1 MDTKTVEQFVDD
13 FVREAD
19 PIWTAMQAASWNFA
33 TTGDDQ
39 YRDELVE
46 LKKKEHT
53 LYRGEGDWE
62 ALQRFYENRE
72 TLDHDLRRQV
82 EILYVSFLGRQ
93 STPEENQRIA
103 ELEAEVQGIYTKHRA
118 TVGGQQVSDNDIS
131 EILLTS
137 SDERERREA
146 WEGSK
151 EVGAK
156 VAELVRELARTR
168 NQVARRLGFR
178 DHYEF
183 SLTLQEI
190 DEDELLSLFD
200 QLATLSEAP
209 FRAIKSEIDDRL
221 RERLGLGTSA
231 VMPWHYSNQYLQEI
245 PPVFDVNKDVF
256 FADADVEALSIEAY
270 DAMGM
275 DVRDILERSDLYERE
290 GKNQHAFCTR
300 IGREGDVRI
309 LCNLRPNAR
318 WMSTQMHELGHAV
331 YYKYLDYSL
340 PYMLRGVAH
349 TNSTEAIAMIMGRLP
364 ETPEWLTTRAG
375 ADAATVDA
383 ARGELLREQAAD
395 MLTFVRW
402 VLVMLNFER
411 ELYAD
416 PDRDD
421 LNQLWWDLK
430 EKYQLLTKPAG
441 RDEPD
446 WAAKYHVA
454 MAPVYYH
461 NYVIGQLTASQ
472 LWVWLTRQVGG
483 LVENEDAGR
492 LLIDEFFAPGARY
505 RWNELVEVVT
515 GEPLRPEYFVE
526 QFVGTAAA

>member
-1 MDTKTVEQFVDD
+1 MNAQRVQRFIDD

-19 PIWTAMQAASWNFA
+19 PLWTAMQAASWNFA

-39 YRDELVE
+39 YKDELVE

-53 LYRGEGDWE
+53 LYRDEGDWE
-62 ALQRFYENRE
+62 TVQRFYEERE
-72 TLDHDLRRQV
+72 TLEPDLRRQV

-93 STPEENQRIA
+93 STPDENQKIA
-103 ELEAEVQGIYTKHRA
+103 ELEAEVQGIYTTHRA
-118 TVGGQQVSDNDIS
+118 TVGGEQVSDNDIS
-131 EILLTS
+131 DILLTS
-137 SDERERREA
+137 TDEQERREA

-156 VAELVRELARTR
+156 VAEQVRELARTR
-168 NQVARRLGFR
+168 NKVARRLGFR

-183 SLTLQEI
+183 ALTLQEI
-190 DEDELLSLFD
+190 DEEELLSLFER
-200 QLATLSEAP
+200 LATLSEAP
-209 FRAIKSEIDDRL
+209 FRAIKAEIDDRL
-221 RERLGLGTSA
+221 RERLGLGDVA
-231 VMPWHYSNQYLQEI
+231 LMPWHYSNQYFQEV
-245 PPVFDVNKDVF
+245 PPVFDVNKDRF
-256 FADADVEALSIEAY
+256 FEDVDVASLSVDAYE
-270 DAMGM
+270 AMGM

-318 WMSTQMHELGHAV
+318 WMSTQMHELGHAI

-364 ETPEWLTTRAG
+364 ETPKWLIRRAG
-375 ADAATVDA
+375 VDTATVEA
-383 ARGELLREQAAD
+383 ARTELLREQAAG

-411 ELYAD
+411 ALYAD

-430 EKYQLLTKPAG
+430 EKYQLLAKPEG
-441 RDEPD
+441 RHEPD

-472 LWVWLTRQVGG
+472 LWMWLERQAGG
-483 LVENEDAGR
+483 LVENENAGR
-492 LLIDEFFAPGARY
+492 LLIEEFFAPGARH
-505 RWNELVEVVT
+505 RWNELVDVVT
-515 GEPLRPEYFVE
+515 GEPLRPEYFIE
-526 QFVGTAAA
+526 QFVGTAA